1 MTALTPEQRE
11 ARAAL
16 RRTAV
21 AAISAPDPDLSAWY
35 EADSI
40 ALEGVNK
47 LDRPYIAAADPA
59 LIVAILDAQDAAESE
74 AVMLRDL
81 DPRDAAAVTE
91 EHLAAVTSQTI
102 QALVEGASVLVECP
116 ECEAEWAVGIGPLTL
131 AALALAQG
139 RSALAASF
147 RKLDCEVPL
156 LTCGLCILTGYKR
169 EGADRG

>member
-1 MTALTPEQRE
+1 MTVT
-11 ARAAL
+11 
-16 RRTAV
+16 
-21 AAISAPDPDLSAWY
+21 
-35 EADSI
+35 
-40 ALEGVNK
+40 
-47 LDRPYIAAADPA
+47 
-59 LIVAILDAQDAAESE
+59 
-74 AVMLRDL
+74 DL